1 MLGDEEWREE
11 ENVIYNTPVGEYKG
25 QQKTVEMVI
34 QNF

>member
-25 QQKTVEMVI
+25 Q
-34 QNF
+34 